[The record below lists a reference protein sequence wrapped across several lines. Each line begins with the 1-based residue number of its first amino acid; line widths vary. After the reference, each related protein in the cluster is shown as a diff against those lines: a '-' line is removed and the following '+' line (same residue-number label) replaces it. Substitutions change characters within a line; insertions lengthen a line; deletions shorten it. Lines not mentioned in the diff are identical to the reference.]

1 MCRNT
6 NTSSYSSSAS
16 SSSNADTIKQENSAN
31 NGTIKFNW
39 QAYIKEAKKQAS
51 IALPTTTGLL
61 LYKIP
66 WIISLHFVGAI
77 GSEELAAAALATTLC
92 NVTGLS
98 FSVGLSFAITTLVG
112 QARGDLLRQGQAME
126 QNQNQEQL
134 KQKQIEQSKTDPETM
149 EEEIS
154 YESSMSVPKQDDM
167 GISYGTMTI
176 SKTVDDVNENEE
188 AINDESMPLLT
199 SKTETETVPISYGI
213 DIDIDDM
220 MSQDEDTLMP
230 INIDNQNILLQ
241 PLVIL
246 YRGLAIQLAFVLPIG
261 LWWIHGIEPVLVYL
275 GQADKLSIM
284 TESYIRILTPGL
296 WAYSINW
303 TVTSFLQ
310 SIEMADVPAWAAF
323 VGFLS
328 HVPFNILFVDILGLG
343 YHGVALAT
351 VMFQLLQPVIILF
364 YLFGT
369 NKGRERI
376 LEGIGA
382 RSIGR
387 ESLSF
392 WPELYAAIGSIV
404 GIKQYLALA
413 LPGIVMISEW
423 WASETAIFLAGTLH
437 PDPDFS
443 LDAMTIY
450 QSINTFFFMFPMGY
464 SVSCSTRVSMYLGMN
479 DPRNA
484 QIASRVGTILSGFIS
499 AVGSCFLFF
508 TPHTFL
514 PSLFTS
520 DEDVVSLASQLI
532 PLLAMYTFAD
542 GIQNALNSI
551 MKGCGRQK
559 LVMPVVVFA
568 YWAIGLPIAYYNSFV
583 RYEGTTECE
592 SGIHPC
598 GVVGLVIG
606 MTSGTWVHFLLLAL
620 LVRFAINWDHEAEA
634 AQLRVSAEKRKV

>member
-1 MCRNT
+1 MSKRVE
-6 NTSSYSSSAS
+6 
-16 SSSNADTIKQENSAN
+16 IENEN
-31 NGTIKFNW
+31 
-39 QAYIKEAKKQAS
+39 
-51 IALPTTTGLL
+51 
-61 LYKIP
+61 
-66 WIISLHFVGAI
+66 
-77 GSEELAAAALATTLC
+77 
-92 NVTGLS
+92 
-98 FSVGLSFAITTLVG
+98 
-112 QARGDLLRQGQAME
+112 
-126 QNQNQEQL
+126 
-134 KQKQIEQSKTDPETM
+134 
-149 EEEIS
+149 
-154 YESSMSVPKQDDM
+154 
-167 GISYGTMTI
+167 
-176 SKTVDDVNENEE
+176 VNEI
-188 AINDESMPLLT
+188 AINDECMSLIT
-199 SKTETETVPISYGI
+199 SKTENVPISYGI
-213 DIDIDDM
+213 DIDMDM
-220 MSQDEDTLMP
+220 MSQGEEEDEEDNTSTRMP
-230 INIDNQNILLQ
+230 VVNIDCQNILLQ

-261 LWWIHGIEPVLVYL
+261 LWWIHGIEPVLVQL
-275 GQADKLSIM
+275 GQAEKLSVM
-284 TESYIRILTPGL
+284 TESYLRILTPGL

-369 NKGRERI
+369 SKGRERT

-484 QIASRVGTILSGFIS
+484 QIASRVGTILSGLIS
-499 AVGSCFLFF
+499 ALGSCFLFF
-508 TPHTFL
+508 APHTFL

-520 DEDVVSLASQLI
+520 DENVVSLASQLI

-542 GIQNALNSI
+542 GIQNALNGI

-568 YWAIGLPIAYYNSFV
+568 YWAVGLPIAYYNSFV

-592 SGIHPC
+592 SGMHPC
-598 GVVGLVIG
+598 GAVGLVIG

-620 LVRFAINWDHEAEA
+620 LVRFAINWDDEAES
-634 AQLRVSAEKRKV
+634 AQLRVSAEKRKA